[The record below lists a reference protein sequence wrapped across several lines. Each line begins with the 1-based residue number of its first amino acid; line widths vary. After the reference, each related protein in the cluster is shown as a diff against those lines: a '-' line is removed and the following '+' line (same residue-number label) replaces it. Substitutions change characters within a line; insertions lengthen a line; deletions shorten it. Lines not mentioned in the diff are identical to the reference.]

1 MPTILIIE
9 DHAALRQNLID
20 LLGLEGHR
28 VLSAADGVSGL
39 ELAREKRPDLVLCDI
54 MLPGLDGWEILAAL
68 RAEPAT
74 AALPFIFLTAKG
86 DAADVRAGMRQGADD
101 YLAKPFTRVDLLDA
115 ISTRLQRSAQ
125 QRVFAPNFSSSAPL
139 ERLGLSPREAE
150 VLLWMAQGKANP
162 EIALIVGC
170 SAATVK
176 KHALHI
182 FEKMGVEG
190 RANAM
195 LRALEVLSASA
206 D

>member
-9 DHAALRQNLID
+9 DHAALRENLTD
-20 LLGLEGHR
+20 LLTLEGHR
-28 VLSAADGVSGL
+28 VLSAADGIAGL
-39 ELAREKRPDLVLCDI
+39 ELARQKRPDLVLCDI
-54 MLPGLDGWEILAAL
+54 MLPGLDGWGILAAL

-74 AALPFIFLTAKG
+74 AALPFVFLTAKG

-115 ISTRLQRSAQ
+115 IRTRLQRAAQ
-125 QRVFAPNFSSSAPL
+125 QRVFAPDFANSAPL

-162 EIALIVGC
+162 EIAQIVGC

-190 RANAM
+190 RAGAM
-195 LRALEVLSASA
+195 LRALEILSAGSE
-206 D
+206 